1 MIPVKIMNGSIAIIN
16 IEHSGLDSVLKCVNE
31 SAESCLAMGR
41 NSRFTYKDVEERYME
56 TLLSSLEFFCGI
68 YIDGEFAGIIKGRLE
83 NKNRVELWILSF
95 ILMEKYRNKGI
106 GTKVVESLEN
116 YFSTGCN
123 TSDYYVI
130 ATQANRRGRDF
141 WVSRGYNIARIA
153 KNIYENQR
161 GTIIYEK
168 GGKK

>member
-1 MIPVKIMNGSIAIIN
+1 MIPVKIVNEGIVITN
-16 IEHSGLDSVLKCVNE
+16 IEHGSLHSVLKCVNE
-31 SAESCLAMGR
+31 SAESRLAMGR
-41 NSRFTYKDVEERYME
+41 ESELSYRDVEERYME

-68 YIDGEFAGIIKGRLE
+68 YVEEEFAGIIKGRLE

-106 GTKVVESLEN
+106 GTKVVEYLED

-123 TSDYYVI
+123 VSDYYVI
-130 ATQANRRGRDF
+130 VTQANKQGRDF
-141 WVSRGYNIARIA
+141 WASRGYNVARIA
-153 KNIYENQR
+153 KDIYENQR

-168 GGKK
+168 RR